1 MGAQDHLRMREKLL
15 ANGAAD
21 EHTIFVANHFSHN
34 GLVPHEELRLAHV
47 TQRRDQ
53 ISRRA
58 SNYKH
63 VVYFPGFMSSDFL
76 FIYIT

>member
-1 MGAQDHLRMREKLL
+1 MWAPFLHI
-15 ANGAAD
+15 
-21 EHTIFVANHFSHN
+21 HSIFLEERIFFSFFFFFCL
-34 GLVPHEELRLAHV
+34 LVPHEELRLAHV

-76 FIYIT
+76 FIYMK